1 MSENR
6 TVRLAVAQTTERND
20 PRNVDELRQG
30 GRELRRLMRE
40 AHEAG
45 ARIVHFSEGTICW
58 PHKLVMSVD
67 GPDKLGPADWSRVE
81 WDVLRAELAET
92 AALAGK
98 LKLWTVVGSVHQLTP
113 PNRPYNSM
121 YVISDKG
128 TVDTRYDE
136 RTLSYTKIT
145 YMYTPGSEP
154 ITFEVDG
161 LRFGCALGMDVHFPE
176 LFIQYERLGVHCVLL
191 STAGSAPH
199 NTTVATEAQ
208 GHAAA
213 NAYWVSFAVNAQ
225 HSKVFP
231 SGVVSPRGEWATS
244 CPQDGTVA
252 LTLIDVVSNYFG
264 DIIGPLSNWRSKTRT
279 DLANR
284 GPVPEDTRSLTRT
297 GF

>member
-1 MSENR
+1 MTANRNLKRRVRTRAAKTGESYTTALRHFRPTPLGDEMSENR

-30 GRELRRLMRE
+30 GREMRRLMRE

-128 TVDTRYDE
+128 TVETRYDE

-145 YMYTPGSEP
+145 YMYSPGSEP

-191 STAGSAPH
+191 STAGSAP
-199 NTTVATEAQ
+199 
-208 GHAAA
+208 
-213 NAYWVSFAVNAQ
+213 AQ
-225 HSKVFP
+225 HH
-231 SGVVSPRGEWATS
+231 SGNGSTGACRRQCVLGELCGKCPTQQSLSVRGGITARRMGDQLSAGWHG
-244 CPQDGTVA
+244 CPDRDRCSQ
-252 LTLIDVVSNYFG
+252 
-264 DIIGPLSNWRSKTRT
+264 
-279 DLANR
+279 
-284 GPVPEDTRSLTRT
+284 
-297 GF
+297 